1 VFIAHTK
8 MAVSVG
14 HVIALELQKYVIIA
28 ISTE

>member
-1 VFIAHTK
+1 